1 MSIRQI
7 ACCTDFSENS
17 EAAFAAAVELAK
29 KYEAKL
35 IILHVLP
42 PVINPVLMD
51 TELILTSE
59 TNKSL
64 LLKLEERMIQE
75 YGDRIDREIDYEM
88 VVLEGHISS
97 EVINYLEENPIDL
110 VVMGA
115 YGFSG
120 MGLVI
125 FGSVAKRVSHKAPCS
140 VMIIRKRDS
149 RRPIT

>member
-7 ACCTDFSENS
+7 ACCTDFSKNS
-17 EAAFAAAVELAK
+17 EAAFEAALELAK

-35 IILHVLP
+35 IVLHVLP
-42 PVINPVLMD
+42 PLINPVLMD

-59 TNKSL
+59 SNKSL
-64 LLKLEERMIQE
+64 LLKLEERMAQD
-75 YGDRIDREIDYEM
+75 YGDRIDEAVEYDL

-97 EVINYLEENPIDL
+97 EIINYLEENPIDL

-125 FGSVAKRVSHKAPCS
+125 FGSVAKRISHRAPCS
-140 VMIIRKRDS
+140 VMIVRKNRQKS
-149 RRPIT
+149 T

>member
-7 ACCTDFSENS
+7 ACCTDFSKNS
-17 EAAFAAAVELAK
+17 EAAFEAAVDLAT

-35 IILHVLP
+35 TILHVLP

-64 LLKLEERMIQE
+64 LLKLEERMTQE
-75 YGDRIDREIDYEM
+75 YGDRIDRTIKYEM
-88 VVLEGHISS
+88 LVLEGHISS
-97 EVINYLEENPIDL
+97 EIINYLEENPIDL

-125 FGSVAKRVSHKAPCS
+125 FGSVAKRVSHRAPCS
-140 VMIIRKRDS
+140 VMIVRKKGQ
-149 RRPIT
+149 